1 MLDAFLA
8 LAPVELPLEV
18 VNLLLEDGNLLSLL
32 SIDLNEVFDLSHVF

>member
-1 MLDAFLA
+1 MVDAFLA
-8 LAPVELPLEV
+8 LAPIELPLEV